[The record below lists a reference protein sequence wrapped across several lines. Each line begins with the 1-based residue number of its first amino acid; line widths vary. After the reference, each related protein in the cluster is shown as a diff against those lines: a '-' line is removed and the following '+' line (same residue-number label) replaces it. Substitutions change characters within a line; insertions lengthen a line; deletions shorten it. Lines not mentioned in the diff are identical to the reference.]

1 MYEKWINKF
10 NNPKKKLSSITKN
23 IPLENRM
30 TSVAEIADTVAFL
43 LSQRSSHTTG
53 QIIFVDGGILILI
66 GPFNIIIKMTKNKLK
81 NFCLALDLKDDKK
94 KINAYKL
101 HHKNVWP
108 EIKKSIKESGIKK
121 MEIFLTGNRLFMII
135 KVDEFFSFEKKRKI
149 GFK

>member
-1 MYEKWINKF
+1 MEG
-10 NNPKKKLSSITKN
+10 T
-23 IPLENRM
+23 
-30 TSVAEIADTVAFL
+30 
-43 LSQRSSHTTG
+43 
-53 QIIFVDGGILILI
+53 LILT

-81 NFCLALDLKDDKK
+81 KFCLALDLKDDKK

-135 KVDEFFSFEKKRKI
+135 KVDEFFSFEKKEKLDSNNPRVREWENLMGKFQKSLPFSDQGSKWVLMEKI
-149 GFK
+149 FDLK